1 MKCILLVASML
12 MAVIF
17 SLPRAKRAAFELP
30 DGAQLIV
37 DSINTGF
44 SCDGLGHGYYADV
57 TNNCQIF
64 HVCVPSVLD
73 NGDQTIYQYSFF
85 CGNQTVFNQL
95 TLTCAFQEEAIPC
108 ANAPD
113 FYFVNDNIGIEDAL
127 FLTDDDVQR
136 ANQLIGGY
144 GSRVQ
149 KK

>member
-1 MKCILLVASML
+1 MTSSTKLYEVKE
-12 MAVIF
+12 
-17 SLPRAKRAAFELP
+17 AKRAAFKLP

-37 DSINTGF
+37 GNINTDF
-44 SCDGLGHGYYADV
+44 SCDGLGYGYYADV
-57 TNNCQIF
+57 TNKCQIF
-64 HVCVPSVLD
+64 YVCVPSVLD

-95 TLTCAFQEEAIPC
+95 TLTCVFQEEAIPC

-127 FLTDDDVQR
+127 FLTDDDVQG

>member
-1 MKCILLVASML
+1 MPLVL
-12 MAVIF
+12 GQ
-17 SLPRAKRAAFELP
+17 AKRAAFKLP

-37 DSINTGF
+37 GNINTDF
-44 SCDGLGHGYYADV
+44 SCDGLGYGYYADV

-73 NGDQTIYQYSFF
+73 NGDQTIYQYSFL

-95 TLTCAFQEEAIPC
+95 TLTCAFQEEATPC
-108 ANAPD
+108 SNAAD
-113 FYFVNDNIGIEDAL
+113 FYYDNNSIGIDDAP